1 LKLEESIAQF
11 FGKEDGVYFSSGVA
25 TVSSITTALLVEDS
39 IAFFPSNAHYGFKAG
54 IRLNSLGTIKFYDNL
69 DELEQLIT
77 DQSGK
82 KLYSCNFVFAEGMS
96 QNNGEIVDLPKLIQ
110 LKEKHKLILVLEETN
125 ALGFIGARGSIDY
138 WNKKIKNP
146 FLKYSISDID
156 IIMGS
161 LEQAIG

>member
-1 LKLEESIAQF
+1 MKLEESIAQF
-11 FGKEDGVYFSSGVA
+11 FGKEDGVYFSNGVA
-25 TVSSITTALLVEDS
+25 AVSSITTALLVEDS
-39 IAFFPSNAHYGFKAG
+39 IAFFPINAHYGFKAG
-54 IRLNSLGTIKFYDNL
+54 IRLNSLGTIKFYGNL
-69 DELEQLIT
+69 DELERLIT

-82 KLYSCNFVFAEGMS
+82 YSCNFVFAEGMS

-146 FLKYSISDID
+146 QYSIGDID